1 MDALGAFNAVPH
13 IVISIVKPGC
23 EAVTVKLL
31 APDVTVSVGV
41 RPPKY
46 RKGAAFC
53 LAVVDRGSPVQPDGD
68 TGGL

>member
-13 IVISIVKPGC
+13 IGISMVKPAW

-31 APDVTVSVGV
+31 PLAPTVSVGV
-41 RPPKY
+41 RRPKY
-46 RKGAAFC
+46 RNGAAFC

-68 TGGL
+68 